1 MLKTLTVNNFALIE
15 HAGIEFAG
23 GLNILTG
30 ETGAGK
36 SILVDAL
43 STALGSRAS
52 SEAIRSGSDN
62 FRVEAVFSVTDNP
75 KLSAL
80 LEDQGISLED
90 DTLII
95 SRQLSRQGK
104 SVILVNGCHVT
115 QGMLRQIGDELVD
128 MHGQHEHQA
137 LLRSE
142 THLSLVDAHL
152 PASREKL
159 ENYRRLFAR
168 WSDLGAALARSET
181 DSRQRAQRLDMLA
194 WQTQEIAAAG
204 LKADEEEEL
213 EQDIRV
219 LGNAEKIMSA
229 ATRAYALLNEGA
241 KGQAGA
247 LAALGESRRELETA
261 ARFDPSLEPKLAAV
275 TEAVYQLEDA
285 AAELR
290 DYCENLEFNPARL
303 AKLQDRMDT
312 IHKLKKKYG
321 ATVAEVLAYHQ
332 QAVAELAEINN
343 YEERIA
349 DLTKQRAA
357 VEKELAAVADE
368 LDDLRQQAAADL
380 AEKVCGH
387 LANLA
392 MPKARLVIEVRRLP
406 RFTANGINEVN
417 VLFSA
422 NPGEEA
428 KTVAKVASGGEL
440 SRLALAIKTVTAGR
454 ASVGTMIFD
463 EIDAGIGGQTAQMV
477 AEKVAMVACDKQV
490 LCITHLAQIAAM
502 ADHHLIVEKKVAGER
517 TTTVIKILDPEEQLA
532 EVTRM
537 IAGDNAGKAARDNA
551 AEMIVAAKSNK
562 EKWKKE
568 AQA

>member
-15 HAGIEFAG
+15 HAGVDFAG

-43 STALGSRAS
+43 STVLGSRAS
-52 SEAIRSGSDN
+52 SEAIRSGSDH
-62 FRVEAVFSVTDNP
+62 FRVEAVFSVADNP
-75 KLSAL
+75 KLAAL
-80 LEDQGISLED
+80 LEDQGIPLED
-90 DTLII
+90 DSLII
-95 SRQLSRQGK
+95 NRQLSRQGK

-115 QGMLRQIGDELVD
+115 QGMLRQFGEELVD

-137 LLRSE
+137 LLRSD

-152 PASREKL
+152 PAIREKL
-159 ENYRRLFAR
+159 ETYRRLYAS
-168 WSDLGAALARSET
+168 WSDLGGSLARSET
-181 DSRQRAQRLDMLA
+181 DSRQRAQRLDMLG
-194 WQTQEIAAAG
+194 WQTREIEAAG
-204 LKADEEEEL
+204 LKDGEEEEL

-219 LGNAEKIMSA
+219 LGNAEKIMNA
-229 ATRAYALLNEGA
+229 ASRAYALLSEGG
-241 KGQAGA
+241 KGQTGA
-247 LAALGESRRELETA
+247 LAALSDSRRELETA
-261 ARFDPSLEPKLAAV
+261 ARFDASLEPKLAAV
-275 TEAVYQLEDA
+275 TEAIYQLEDT

-290 DYCENLEFNPARL
+290 DYCESLEFNPGRL

-321 ATVAEVLAYHQ
+321 ATVAEVLAYYQ

-343 YEERIA
+343 HEERVA
-349 DLTKQRAA
+349 ELTQKRAA
-357 VEKELAAVADE
+357 VEKELAAAAEE
-368 LDDLRQQAAADL
+368 LDGLRQQAAADL
-380 AEKVCGH
+380 AAKVCGH

-392 MPKARLVIEVRRLP
+392 MPKARLHIEVRRLP
-406 RFTANGINEVN
+406 RFTANGINEVI

-428 KTVAKVASGGEL
+428 KPVAKVASGGEL
-440 SRLALAIKTVTAGR
+440 SRLALAIKTATAGR

-477 AEKVAMVACDKQV
+477 AEKVAMVARDKQV

-502 ADHHLIVEKKVAGER
+502 ADHHMVVKKQVAGER
-517 TTTVIKILDPEEQLA
+517 TTTVIKSLDGDEQLA
-532 EVTRM
+532 EITRM

-551 AEMIVAAKSNK
+551 AEMLIAATQHK
-562 EKWKKE
+562 EKWKK
-568 AQA
+568 QA

>member
-15 HAGIEFAG
+15 HAGVDFSG

-43 STALGSRAS
+43 STVLGSRVS
-52 SEAIRSGSDN
+52 SEAIRGGSDN
-62 FRVEAVFSVTDNP
+62 FRVEAIFEVADNP
-75 KLSAL
+75 KLTAL
-80 LEDQGISLED
+80 LEDQGISVED
-90 DTLII
+90 DSLII

-142 THLSLVDAHL
+142 THLALVDAHL
-152 PASREKL
+152 PAIKEKL
-159 ENYRRLFAR
+159 EVYRHLYAD
-168 WSDLGAALARSET
+168 WSELGATLARSET
-181 DSRQRAQRLDMLA
+181 DSRQRAQRLDMLG

-204 LKADEEEEL
+204 LKPGEEEEL
-213 EQDIRV
+213 EQDIRI
-219 LGNAEKIMSA
+219 LGNAEKIMNA
-229 ATRAYALLNEGA
+229 ASRAYALLSEGV
-241 KGQAGA
+241 KGHTGA
-247 LAALGESRRELETA
+247 LAALGESSRELETA
-261 ARFDPSLEPKLAAV
+261 ARFDPNLESKLAVV

-303 AKLQDRMDT
+303 AKLQERMDT

-321 ATVAEVLAYHQ
+321 ATVAEVLAYYQ

-343 YEERIA
+343 YDEHIA
-349 DLTKQRAA
+349 ELVNRRTA
-357 VEKELAAVADE
+357 VEKELTMVAEEIDG
-368 LDDLRQQAAADL
+368 LRQKAAIDL

-392 MPKARLVIEVRRLP
+392 MPKARLYIEVKRLP
-406 RFTANGINEVN
+406 RFNAHGINEVV

-428 KTVAKVASGGEL
+428 KPVAKVASGGEL
-440 SRLALAIKTVTAGR
+440 SRLALAIKTATAGR

-463 EIDAGIGGQTAQMV
+463 EIDTGIGGQTAQMV
-477 AEKVAMVACDKQV
+477 AEKIAMVAQGKQV

-502 ADHHLIVEKKVAGER
+502 ADHHLVVEKRVDGER
-517 TTTVIKILDPEEQLA
+517 TTTVIKSLDNEEQLL
-532 EVTRM
+532 EIIRM
-537 IAGDNAGKAARDNA
+537 IAGDNAGKAAQDNA
-551 AEMIVAAKSNK
+551 AEMIAAAKLRK